1 MIYLHVMKKPGA
13 VPRARSIWVEL
24 LPAPKRTPRNPDN
37 PQKADIRGYPI
48 SPGVFMAAED
58 VHGENRPVGR
68 IPALFGEKMAKESHA
83 RVSFN
88 KMRNYAIPMLAGIT
102 LMLLS
107 PAVVARPVKL
117 WTPAELFER
126 SEIVVVGQPTEIQ
139 ATGKT
144 GTIQLGKR
152 NPVIPVAFYSAKVR
166 IVETIKGQQLEKEI
180 TIEYSQVDY
189 SQLDPPGLENGPGRF
204 RVEEGGLFLLYLNKS
219 GEGVYVGALN
229 GDFDDDQASKLLAR
243 KNTQDGADQPAT
255 AQEPKS
261 EGNEKPKPESEV
273 RPQ

>member
-1 MIYLHVMKKPGA
+1 MLAAPGGNLIWNFQSS
-13 VPRARSIWVEL
+13 SI
-24 LPAPKRTPRNPDN
+24 T
-37 PQKADIRGYPI
+37 
-48 SPGVFMAAED
+48 
-58 VHGENRPVGR
+58 
-68 IPALFGEKMAKESHA
+68 LFGEKMAKESHA

-126 SEIVVVGQPTEIQ
+126 SEIIVVGQPTEIQ

-152 NPVIPVAFYSAKVR
+152 NPVIPVAFYSAKLR

-204 RVEEGGLFLLYLNKS
+204 WVEEGGLFLLYLNKS

-243 KNTQDGADQPAT
+243 KNTEQDGAEQPAT
-255 AQEPKS
+255 AVESKAK
-261 EGNEKPKPESEV
+261 GKEKTRPESKE
-273 RPQ
+273 RSE